1 MFRLVAIGLWVVLVT
16 SGATFA
22 SAYLVGHS
30 SGGADPKKDTGLEDM
45 STDMMS
51 VPVIRGGEVV
61 GYLIMQLSFAVDRS
75 SLEDRKVELLP
86 FMQDAAFRTIFSDQD
101 VDFRRLR
108 PGDLD
113 RLTGAIAKEAN
124 GRLGADL
131 VRHVLLQQVNYV
143 RKEDIRTNWISG
155 SGNGK

>member
-1 MFRLVAIGLWVVLVT
+1 MLRLVAIGLWVILVT
-16 SGATFA
+16 SGATIT
-22 SAYLVGHS
+22 SAYLAGNS
-30 SGGADPKKDTGLEDM
+30 SGRADPKKDTGLEDM

-75 SLEDRKVELLP
+75 GLEGRKVEPMP
-86 FMQDAAFRTIFSDQD
+86 FMQDAAFRTIFSNSD

-108 PGDLD
+108 SGDLD
-113 RLTGAIAKEAN
+113 RLTDAIAKEAN
-124 GRLGADL
+124 VRLGADL